1 MSDISTEIY
10 ASSVNMDSLMQTLRD
25 AGVDTTEMQASLDG
39 ASNKTSKS
47 AFVET
52 AKLLQ
57 EITKDILTTQE
68 KATIFIKKYERYVVE
83 SKFVTEPDDDLLKK
97 KIKEKVSLVFK
108 DATA

>member
-10 ASSVNMDSLMQTLRD
+10 AGKINMDSMLQTLRD
-25 AGVDTTEMQASLDG
+25 AGVDTTEMQASLDS

-52 AKLLQ
+52 ANLLQ

-68 KATIFIKKYERYVVE
+68 KATLFIKKYEKYVIE
-83 SKFVTEPDDDLLKK
+83 SKFAIEPDDDLLKK